1 MNELLNNYNKI
12 EMSSMNCG
20 TEVLSVYLDADDIAS
35 IIFSQDINE
44 IQQEHLNNF
53 DIDSLDI
60 KTLFEMLLMITTAG
74 LKIFFGNSEGKVDIT
89 LLDSEKIQF
98 LNSKLKH
105 IGVQLNVDIISILDW
120 NFGKQVESYDKI
132 KINKSTKFDELK
144 AIFNRGDYF
153 VISFSK

>member
-1 MNELLNNYNKI
+1 
-12 EMSSMNCG
+12 MSSMNCSP
-20 TEVLSVYLDADDIAS
+20 EVSNVYLDADDIAS
-35 IIFSQDINE
+35 IIFSQEINE

-60 KTLFEMLLMITTAG
+60 KTLFEMLLMITTTG
-74 LKIFFGNSEGKVDIT
+74 LKFFFSNSEGKVDIT
-89 LLDSEKIQF
+89 LLDLEKIQF

-105 IGVQLNVDIISILDW
+105 IGVQLNVDIISILHW

-132 KINKSTKFDELK
+132 KINKSTKLDELK